1 MAKEY
6 VAIYLDFENL
16 AISSEQV
23 YPKEEMPLQIEPIVD
38 FASNK
43 GPIAVKK
50 AYANWNYPMFRQ
62 YQRMLLE
69 QGFELIHLPET
80 TVQGKSW
87 ADMRITISILEDL
100 ALYPHLQTVVL
111 GSQDTDFIPIVQAIK
126 AKGREVIVAGFG
138 QFVGNLLKK
147 NCTEFISLNE
157 LFTGD
162 AEPSTEGEEYDLEEL
177 FRRLLAM
184 RSPEEPIYM
193 TNLKQDLLKLDP
205 SFSERQL
212 GFASFS
218 QFAKSLVGKFIE
230 RIDRAK
236 DRGVD
241 VVFLKAIEK
250 KQSKKPVMSLAVEF
264 LSRGMKFVKQSK
276 ARREMINAVMLTPEL
291 SEGLTIPEIIDI
303 AKKVSTLQPIVINK
317 FVFQLYNAGVLEQVK
332 GNNDGPL
339 FNRKM
344 TASDQYLNTD
354 AVERAYMER
363 MRFLVASKFPSLSDK
378 EVAELMGEGAVPA
391 PERKKEKEKEKD
403 PS

>member
-38 FASNK
+38 YAGNK
-43 GPIAVKK
+43 GPIAIKK

-69 QGFELIHLPET
+69 QGFDLIHLPET

-100 ALYPHLQTVVL
+100 ALHPHLQTFVL
-111 GSQDTDFIPIVQAIK
+111 GSQDTDFIPIVQAVK
-126 AKGREVIVAGFG
+126 SKGREVIVAGFG

-162 AEPSTEGEEYDLEEL
+162 AEPNTEGEEYDVEEL

-184 RSPEEPIYM
+184 RSPEEPIFM

-218 QFAKSLVGKFIE
+218 QFAKSLVGKYIE

-241 VVFLKAIEK
+241 VVFLKALDK
-250 KQSKKPVMSLAVEF
+250 KQSKKPVKSLAVEF

-276 ARREMINAVMLTPEL
+276 QRREMINAVMLTPEIND
-291 SEGLTIPEIIDI
+291 GLTLPEIIDI
-303 AKKVSTLQPIVINK
+303 AKKVSNLAPIVVNK
-317 FVFQLYNAGVLEQVK
+317 YIFQLYNAGVLEVMK
-332 GNNDGPL
+332 GSNDGPL
-339 FNRKM
+339 FSRKM
-344 TASDQYLNTD
+344 IPSGQFQNTD
-354 AVERAYMER
+354 SVERAYLER

-378 EVAELMGEGAVPA
+378 EVAELMGETAPAAA
-391 PERKKEKEKEKD
+391 PEKKKEA
-403 PS
+403 PSA